1 MSTQDPEFSTQDLLS
16 NLFLTRLDELRFLD
30 PYWIRVCL
38 ERVVREVLDSA
49 GSEEFS
55 QEYREFLVSK
65 LEEAKG
71 LAVADA
77 VAEDRFEW
85 AQGIFALT
93 GL

>member
-1 MSTQDPEFSTQDLLS
+1 MLNSSSTQETLS
-16 NLFLTRLDELRFLD
+16 EKFRINLERLDFLD

-38 ERVVREVLDSA
+38 ERVAKEVLDSA

-55 QEYREFLVSK
+55 SEYREYLVSK

-85 AQGIFALT
+85 AHGLSTLT
-93 GL
+93 II